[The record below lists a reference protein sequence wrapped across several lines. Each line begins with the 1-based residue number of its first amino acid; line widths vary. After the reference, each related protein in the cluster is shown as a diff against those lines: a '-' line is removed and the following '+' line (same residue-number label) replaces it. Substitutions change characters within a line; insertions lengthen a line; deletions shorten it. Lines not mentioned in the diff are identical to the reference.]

1 MNNVKFEDWKAKQLE
16 DPEIR
21 AAYEDL
27 EAASLV
33 VRLRVKRG
41 LTQQQLADL
50 VGTKQSSIARLESGA
65 SQPRL
70 SFLRRIIEALG
81 GRLQLNVVD
90 SEKSSR
96 EHAEHQAV
104 VITYVVGE
112 NFRDEH
118 LGIYQPFN
126 IYTKTF
132 DTTTETITTQRVL
145 Q

>member
-1 MNNVKFEDWKAKQLE
+1 MNNIKFEDWKAKQME
-16 DPEIR
+16 DPEFR

-33 VRLRVKRG
+33 VRLRIKRG
-41 LTQQQLADL
+41 LTQAQLADL

-70 SFLRRIIEALG
+70 SFLRRIVEALG
-81 GRLQLNVVD
+81 GKLELNVVD
-90 SEKSSR
+90 LDESNHER
-96 EHAEHQAV
+96 EEHQAV
-104 VITYVVGE
+104 VITYVTGE

-118 LGIYQPFN
+118 LGVYQPFN
-126 IYTKTF
+126 IYAKIFDLTT
-132 DTTTETITTQRVL
+132 DTTTTQRVL